1 MDQNVVAIIVGV
13 VVVLAIAYLLMGF
26 TRVPIG
32 AQGVV
37 ISFGRR
43 TGEKRE
49 EGISWLLPFFQS
61 LVIFYPRERQV
72 DIANANYYT
81 ADRAR
86 ISFKTTLRV
95 SISDASAL
103 FAQGP
108 STYRP
113 FTSETDREEASS
125 ALSGLVQNSI
135 RETVQSMSID
145 QVMFGGGA
153 EHSLGNSIHATL
165 ARTCARWGLTVV
177 DVWLTDVDAES
188 ADLKRAV
195 QAEVSEVMTGKGTL
209 ARQEAEVS
217 KGALFTKVAVNLAQ
231 QIQSST
237 GRQVD
242 LQELQG
248 FLVASYQNERALDIA
263 QRAAGHDNLMGMV
276 YQRFLGIPM
285 PAMGGMSG
293 PMAGQAQIPG
303 LAGAVGQL
311 GVRCPSCGHAALPA
325 ASFCDQCGAQIGAAG
340 GGHQLAGPSGDG
352 SWTIGREGDLVVNGD
367 GVSRHHCE
375 VRRMGGQYTVTD
387 LGSSNGTSVRGQRLT
402 ARVPTGVG
410 PAENI
415 HLGGSVVVSLQSLLA
430 GR

>member
-1 MDQNVVAIIVGV
+1 MDQQVIAIVLGVIVLLAII
-13 VVVLAIAYLLMGF
+13 YLMMGF

-32 AQGVV
+32 AVGVV

-43 TGEKRE
+43 TGEVRG

-61 LVIFYPRERQV
+61 LVRFFPRERQV
-72 DIANANYYT
+72 DVVKANYYT

-108 STYRP
+108 STYQP
-113 FTSETDREEASS
+113 FTTETDREEASS
-125 ALSGLVQNSI
+125 ALRGLVQNSI

-153 EHSLGNSIHATL
+153 EYSLGLAIHAAL
-165 ARTCARWGLTVV
+165 QHTCARWGLAVAE
-177 DVWLTDVDAES
+177 VWLTDVDAES

-209 ARQEAEVS
+209 ARQEAEVA
-217 KGALFTKVAVNLAQ
+217 KGALFTKVAVSLAQ
-231 QIQSST
+231 QIQAST

-242 LQELQG
+242 LQELQR
-248 FLVASYQNERALDIA
+248 FLVASYQNERALDVA
-263 QRAAGHDNLMGMV
+263 QNAAGHDNLMSMV

-293 PMAGQAQIPG
+293 PMAGSHQIPG
-303 LAGAVGQL
+303 LAGAVAQI
-311 GVRCPSCGHAALPA
+311 GVRCPACGQQAPPNARY
-325 ASFCDQCGAQIGAAG
+325 CDQCGSAVSGAR
-340 GGHQLAGPSGDG
+340 QLAGPGGDG
-352 SWTIGREGDLVVNGD
+352 RWVLGREGDLMVNGD

-375 VRRMGGQYTVTD
+375 VQRVGGGYSVMD
-387 LGSSNGTSVRGQRLT
+387 LGSSNGTWVRGQRLQP
-402 ARVPTGVG
+402 RVPVSVS
-410 PAENI
+410 PSEPI
-415 HLGGSVVVSLQSLLA
+415 HLGSSAVITLQSLL
-430 GR
+430 GGS